1 MNPPYLVNMNLKEI
15 GNDCSIIKSNDR
27 YKRRINRNMIRIL
40 LLLCFAF
47 SILSCSSIGNRDVY
61 VLEKSDK
68 ILSFPIADDVRVP
81 QASVFPFEE
90 NGKMFLSFQNL
101 PESEILIYE
110 MESGNLIKKI
120 YIETEGDNP
129 VIGAFGGYFIADMSH
144 IFIPSLYV
152 NTIFVVDTIGNVKQ
166 KIQYSKAMDGQ
177 SLLPF
182 IPDDKSQMIFVG
194 SELYIPQRMN
204 LRLGD
209 KALQE
214 SPIKVVLDTIE
225 NTVEALPM
233 RFPPLITH
241 KDFRTVGAFGAGYS
255 CCYDGNRFI
264 YSFIADEDLYIT
276 SSAHKEI
283 VRKKAKSRYVD
294 HVEVFRSGEDD
305 FQKMLKAQCE
315 HASYGKILYDKYRDV
330 YYRFVYPPCEINDYS
345 GDYLDLYR
353 SGKKEF
359 SVMVLDKQLE
369 IVGETSFPA
378 YTYNSNLAFIL
389 EDGLY
394 ISLSHIK
401 NPDYSDDEL
410 RFQKLELSGCS
421 GRN

>member
-1 MNPPYLVNMNLKEI
+1 MFVAIGLVDDK
-15 GNDCSIIKSNDR
+15 
-27 YKRRINRNMIRIL
+27 YMIRAL
-40 LLLCFAF
+40 FFLCFALC
-47 SILSCSSIGNRDVY
+47 ILSCSSTSNGDAC

-68 ILSFPIADDVRVP
+68 ILSFSIADDVRVP

-90 NGKMFLSFQNL
+90 NGRSFLSFQNL
-101 PESEILIYE
+101 PESEILIYD
-110 MESGNLIKKI
+110 MESGSLIKKVC
-120 YIETEGDNP
+120 IETEGDNS
-129 VIGAFGGYFIADMSH
+129 VTGAFGGYFIADMNH

-152 NTIFVVDTIGNVKQ
+152 NTIFVVDTIGNVRQ
-166 KIQYSKAMDGQ
+166 KIQYSRTMDGQ

-182 IPDDKSQMIFVG
+182 IPDDKSQMIFAG
-194 SELYIPQRMN
+194 NKLYIPQGMN

-209 KALQE
+209 KALQK
-214 SPIKVVLDTIE
+214 SPIKAVLDTVG

-233 RFPPLITH
+233 RFPPLISC
-241 KDFRTVGAFGAGYS
+241 KDFGTVGAFGANYS
-255 CCYDGNRFI
+255 CCYDGNSFI

-276 SSAHKEI
+276 SSAHNEI
-283 VRKKAKSRYVD
+283 VKKKAKSRYVD
-294 HVEVFRSGEDD
+294 YVEVFRSGEED

-353 SGKKEF
+353 SGRKTF
-359 SVMVLDKQLE
+359 SIMILNKQLD
-369 IVGETSFPA
+369 IVGETSFPS

-401 NPDYSDDEL
+401 NPDYSDDVL
-410 RFQKLELSGCS
+410 RFQKLELI
-421 GRN
+421 RE